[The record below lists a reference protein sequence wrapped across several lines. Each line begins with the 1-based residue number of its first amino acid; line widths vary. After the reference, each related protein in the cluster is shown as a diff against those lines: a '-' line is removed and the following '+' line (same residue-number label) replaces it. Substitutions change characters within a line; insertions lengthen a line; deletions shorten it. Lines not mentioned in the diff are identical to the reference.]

1 MYRNKFEKLIVKNVA
16 NIDLP
21 QIRNKNNIAK
31 RRSARKAQLSVW
43 DKPDKN
49 IGLGAEV
56 REEREGVGDGILVTW
71 RPWDVGQ
78 HGKFFFKFSRDVAQ
92 SEEAI

>member
-1 MYRNKFEKLIVKNVA
+1 
-16 NIDLP
+16 
-21 QIRNKNNIAK
+21 
-31 RRSARKAQLSVW
+31 
-43 DKPDKN
+43 
-49 IGLGAEV
+49 V